1 MNTSISRLDFGDK
14 IYIYL
19 SSGDILALPYNY
31 TKKIKNHN
39 GNELPV
45 IVSFTSIPF
54 RLNRIHLVVR
64 SLLNQTKRPK
74 KIILWLD
81 QSLENKIPNN
91 LKKLY
96 GDIFSIEFTSLNSSH
111 VKLVPTLEKYPDEI
125 IVTCDDDLMYDENW
139 LQGLYEE
146 HLKHPKDIVAYTL
159 RQIQFDENKNLLPYN
174 KWKLN
179 DLSKPNT
186 FLALGYNGIL
196 YPPHALPKEAVNAE
210 LYMKLAPKAD
220 DLWFKAMAML
230 NNTNI
235 RKVTSIPKENI
246 PIMATQKVSL
256 KKLNVGQLK
265 NNQQWEA
272 LVEYF
277 NLKL

>member
-1 MNTSISRLDFGDK
+1 MKSRQVPYSIYSEVKLRL
-14 IYIYL
+14 L
-19 SSGDILALPYNY
+19 N
-31 TKKIKNHN
+31 TKKIKNFD
-39 GNELPV
+39 GNEIPV
-45 IVSFTSIPF
+45 IISLTSIPF
-54 RLNRIHLVVR
+54 RLNRLHLVIK
-64 SLLNQTKRPK
+64 SLLLQSSKPK

-81 QSLENKIPNN
+81 NSLQNKIPNN

-111 VKLVPTLEKYPDEI
+111 VKLVPTLEKYPNEI
-125 IVTCDDDLMYDENW
+125 IVTCDDDLVYDKDW
-139 LQGLYEE
+139 LKGLYEE
-146 HLKHPKDIVAYTL
+146 HLQHPKDIVAYTI
-159 RQIQFDENKNLLPYN
+159 RQIQFDEDNNLLPYN
-174 KWKLN
+174 QWKLR

-196 YPPHALPKEAVNAE
+196 YPPNSLPKETLNSE

-230 NNTNI
+230 NNTSI
-235 RKVTSIPKENI
+235 RKVKVTPKENI

-256 KKLNVGQLK
+256 KKQNIGKLK

-272 LVEYF
+272 LVEHF

>member
-1 MNTSISRLDFGDK
+1 MKSKQVPYSIYSEAKLRL
-14 IYIYL
+14 L
-19 SSGDILALPYNY
+19 N